1 MRRGGAGSLLRAVSD
16 APLTTVVAPQRSV
29 IQHLGS
35 LWSYREL
42 LANLVRKELK
52 VRYKGSSLGF
62 VWSLLNPAMYL
73 VVFYVAFQLVLK
85 AGIPSFAIFIL
96 TGLLAWNFFSI
107 ASGASVNAIVGNAS
121 LVNKVWFPREIL
133 PLASVGANLVHFWL
147 QAAVLGLAVV
157 GVEVYK
163 LVADPSATA
172 RATLPHL
179 DPAYLWLVVPA
190 VLALVL
196 LTAAFAVFLSCVNV
210 YARDTQHLL
219 ELALLA
225 WFWMTPIIYP
235 WGLQA
240 NKLVEVGWPSWVTLL
255 NPVTPIVLAFQRAL
269 YGIVE
274 APAGVGIRGE
284 ALTTLQ
290 LPAESSLW
298 YFRNL
303 GIVIVAAVVL
313 LLLALRL
320 FTRLEADFAEEL

>member
-1 MRRGGAGSLLRAVSD
+1 LTDTV
-16 APLTTVVAPQRSV
+16 PTTVVAPRRSV
-29 IQHLGS
+29 AQHLGS

-42 LANLVRKELK
+42 LGNLVRKELK

-62 VWSLLNPAMYL
+62 LWSLLNPAMYL
-73 VVFYVAFQLVLK
+73 VVFYVAFQLVLR

-121 LVNKVWFPREIL
+121 LVNKVYFPREIL
-133 PLASVGANLVHFWL
+133 PLASVGANLVHFAL
-147 QAAVLGLAVV
+147 QAIVLGLAVI
-157 GVEVYK
+157 GVEIYK
-163 LVADPSATA
+163 AASSPSAE
-172 RATLPHL
+172 RLATLPDIDL
-179 DPAYLWLVVPA
+179 SYLWLVVPA
-190 VLALVL
+190 VIALLL

-235 WGLQA
+235 WGMQA
-240 NKLVEVGWPSWVTLL
+240 TKVVEVGWPSWVTLL
-255 NPVTPIVLAFQRAL
+255 NPITPIVLAFQRAL
-269 YGIVE
+269 YGIAE

-284 ALTTLQ
+284 PLTTLQ
-290 LPAESSLW
+290 LPLDSPLW

-303 GIVIVAAVVL
+303 AIVIVAAGVL
-313 LLLALRL
+313 FALALKL
-320 FTRLEADFAEEL
+320 FIRLEADFAEEL